1 MSTKSNIYVAFLRG
15 INVGG
20 NTLVSMAELKKC
32 FAALGFEN
40 VKTYINSG
48 NVIFAAKATDPRKLE
63 IRIEKALTE
72 SFSYSIAVVV
82 LSYFEM
88 EQVIAHIPK
97 SWETNTE
104 QRFNVIFLRYTID
117 KPEILDELKPKP
129 GIEELYYHPG
139 VLFWSAH
146 TSDLTQSNMVKL
158 AKSKLYKEMTVRNL
172 NTTKKIWEL
181 MNSI

>member
-1 MSTKSNIYVAFLRG
+1 MSTKSTIYVAFLRG

-20 NTLVSMAELKKC
+20 NTLVNMAELKKC

-48 NVIFAAKATDPRKLE
+48 NVIFTSDKTDQRKLE
-63 IRIEKALTE
+63 IEIERALTA
-72 SFSYSIAVVV
+72 SFSHTIAVVV
-82 LSYFEM
+82 VSYAEM
-88 EQVIAHIPK
+88 EQVIKHIPK
-97 SWETNTE
+97 SWEHNTDL
-104 QRFNVIFLRYTID
+104 RCNVIFLRHTID
-117 KPEILDELKPKP
+117 RPELLEELKPKP

-139 VLFWSAH
+139 VLYWSAH
-146 TSDLTQSNMVKL
+146 TSDLTQSNMIKL

-172 NTTKKIWEL
+172 NTTKKVWEL